1 MLNDRSM
8 PRLQER
14 FTLVPASL
22 PTVPYPGLPE
32 PLLLPAEDYIADATR
47 AVRAARHRVVM
58 IALTISQGRETGE
71 LLDAVIEAARRGV
84 GVRVAADVFTYVDA
98 AGTFLPRR
106 YITKRARASMK
117 MVREL
122 TEAGATFDWL
132 GRDRGLIFRG
142 RTHTKFCVVDDT
154 SFSFGGVN
162 VDDAGATNVD
172 YMLRVDDRK
181 LADDLVWLYST
192 IRKANVKKVGHRS
205 RSLKYGK
212 DRVLVDGG
220 LVGDSIIYRHACK
233 LAAKAERIVLV
244 SQYCPTGKLG
254 RLVKAVPHAS
264 YFNPPQNASRLNALL
279 IRFSMITSRTRTLY
293 RRKRYL
299 HAKTILFYLPG
310 GKRVALTG
318 SHNFVQ
324 GGVSLGTRE
333 IALQTKNPKVI
344 DQIERFIAER
354 VR

>member
-1 MLNDRSM
+1 VQSK
-8 PRLQER
+8 PP
-14 FTLVPASL
+14 PA
-22 PTVPYPGLPE
+22 VYAGLPE
-32 PLLLPAEDYIADATR
+32 PRLLPAEDYIADATR

-58 IALTISQGRETGE
+58 IALTIAQGRETGE
-71 LLDAVIEAARRGV
+71 LLEAVVEAARRGV
-84 GVRVAADVFTYVDA
+84 GVRVAADVFTYADA

-106 YITKRARASMK
+106 YISKRARASMR

-122 TEAGATFDWL
+122 KEAGATFDWL

-142 RTHTKFCVVDDT
+142 RTHTKLCVVDDT
-154 SFSFGGVN
+154 SYSFGGVN

-172 YMLRVDDRK
+172 FMLRVDDRT

-192 IRKANVKKVGHRS
+192 IQKANVKKVGHRS

-220 LVGDSIIYRHACK
+220 LAGDSIVYRHACK

-254 RLVKAVPHAS
+254 RLIKAVPHS
-264 YFNPPQNASRLNALL
+264 FYFNPPQNASGLNALL
-279 IRFSMITSRTRTLY
+279 IRASMFSSRTRTLY

-299 HAKTILFYLPG
+299 HAKVIIFYLPG
-310 GKRVALTG
+310 GKKVAITG

-344 DQIERFIAER
+344 DQIEHFIAER

>member
-1 MLNDRSM
+1 MSTKS
-8 PRLQER
+8 PR
-14 FTLVPASL
+14 P
-22 PTVPYPGLPE
+22 PYDGLPD
-32 PLLLPAEDYIADATR
+32 PVLLPAEEYIADATR

-58 IALTISQGRETGE
+58 IALMISQGRETGE
-71 LLDAVIEAARRGV
+71 LLEAVVEAARRGV

-106 YITKRARASMK
+106 YITKRARASTR

-122 TEAGATFDWL
+122 TEAGVTFDWL

-154 SFSFGGVN
+154 SYSFGGVN

-172 YMLRVDDRK
+172 YMLRVDDRT

-192 IRKANVKKVGHRS
+192 IRKANLKKVGHRS

-220 LVGDSIIYRHACK
+220 MVGDSIIYRHACK

-254 RLVKAVPHAS
+254 RLIKAVPHAS
-264 YFNPPQNASRLNALL
+264 YFNPPQNASGLNSLL
-279 IRFSMITSRTRTLY
+279 IRFSMLSSRTRTLY
-293 RRKRYL
+293 KRKRYL

-333 IALQTKNPKVI
+333 IALQTRNPTVI
-344 DQIERFIAER
+344 DQIEQFIAER